1 MRALEL
7 GLIRSIYFF
16 LITLIAFSSF
26 TLQSAF
32 AAPINSNV
40 ALPVRKGG
48 LIFRSQV
55 RWLKASDDPT
65 GQNRERD
72 VIAIPNV
79 LLYGATRD
87 LALFAIFPYIFRTL
101 KFPDPETGNRI
112 NQKDNG
118 IGDLNLIARYTVYA
132 NDYRSGTFRLAPLF
146 GIKLPTGDNDLKP
159 IVTDSFDFQLGLV
172 STVTWDFGRHE
183 IDADAVYRLNTE
195 ADNFDKGDSLTYD
208 LSYQLRVFPWS
219 LPEKGLP
226 NFVYLV
232 AEANGFFSKK
242 NELNSFT
249 IGDSGGNTIFF
260 SPGLQ
265 YSARRFIIESSVQ
278 IPIAQDLNGSQVETD
293 FVWTLGFRINIL

>member
-1 MRALEL
+1 M
-7 GLIRSIYFF
+7 IRSAY
-16 LITLIAFSSF
+16 LILIVTILLASLTVQNAFS
-26 TLQSAF
+26 
-32 AAPINSNV
+32 APINSNV

-48 LIFRSQV
+48 LIFRSQM

-65 GQNRERD
+65 GLNRERD

-101 KFPDPETGNRI
+101 KFPDSETGSRV

-118 IGDLNLIARYTVYA
+118 IGDLTLIARYTVYA

-146 GIKLPTGDNDLKP
+146 GIKLPTGDDDLRP
-159 IVTDSFDFQLGLV
+159 ITTDSVDVQFGGV
-172 STVTWDFGRHE
+172 STVTWDYGRHE

-208 LSYQLRVFPWS
+208 LSYQFRVFPWT

-242 NELNSFT
+242 NKLDDLT
-249 IGDSGGNTIFF
+249 IGNSGGNTIFL

-278 IPIAQDLNGSQVETD
+278 LPVAQDLNGSQVETD
-293 FVWTLGFRINIL
+293 FVWTLGFRLNIL

>member
-1 MRALEL
+1 MISLVKKSLYIVLSVLILSSSFALE
-7 GLIRSIYFF
+7 SV
-16 LITLIAFSSF
+16 
-26 TLQSAF
+26 F

-48 LIFRSQV
+48 LIFRSQM

-65 GQNRERD
+65 NQNRERD

-87 LALFAIFPYIFRTL
+87 LALFAILPYFIRTL
-101 KFPDPETGNRI
+101 KFPDAETGSRV
-112 NQKDNG
+112 NQTDHG

-132 NDYRSGTFRLAPLF
+132 NDYRSGTFRVAPLF
-146 GIKLPTGDNDLKP
+146 GVKLPTGDNDLRP
-159 IVTDSFDFQLGLV
+159 ITTDSFDFQFGLV

-183 IDADAVYRLNTE
+183 IDSDAVYRLNTE
-195 ADNFDKGDSLTYD
+195 SDNFDKGDSLTYD
-208 LSYQLRVFPWS
+208 LSYQLRVFPWT
-219 LPEKGLP
+219 LPERGLP

-242 NELNSFT
+242 NEFNNNT
-249 IGDSGGNTIFF
+249 IGASGGNTIFL

-265 YSARRFIIESSVQ
+265 YSARRYIIESSIQLPV
-278 IPIAQDLNGSQVETD
+278 IQDLNGNQVETD
-293 FVWTLGFRINIL
+293 FIWTIGFRINII

>member
-1 MRALEL
+1 M
-7 GLIRSIYFF
+7 IRSLSIS
-16 LITLIAFSSF
+16 LIIAILLTSLTVQNAF
-26 TLQSAF
+26 T
-32 AAPINSNV
+32 APINSNV

-79 LLYGATRD
+79 LVYGATRD

-118 IGDLNLIARYTVYA
+118 IGDLTLIARYTVYA
-132 NDYRSGTFRLAPLF
+132 NDYRSGTFRLAPLL
-146 GIKLPTGDNDLKP
+146 GVKLPTGDDDLRP
-159 IVTDSFDFQLGLV
+159 ITTDSVDVQFGGV
-172 STVTWDFGRHE
+172 STVTWDYGRHE

-195 ADNFDKGDSLTYD
+195 ADNFDKGDSLTYN
-208 LSYQLRVFPWS
+208 LSYQFRVFPWT
-219 LPEKGLP
+219 LPERGLP

-242 NELNSFT
+242 NELDSFT
-249 IGDSGGNTIFF
+249 IGDSGGNTIFL

-265 YSARRFIIESSVQ
+265 YSTRRFILESSVQ
-278 IPIAQDLNGSQVETD
+278 LPVAQDLNGNQVETD
-293 FVWTLGFRINIL
+293 FIWAIGFRINII

>member
-1 MRALEL
+1 MKRVVYLLLAL
-7 GLIRSIYFF
+7 
-16 LITLIAFSSF
+16 TMMAPAFSV
-26 TLQSAF
+26 QPVF

-48 LIFRSQV
+48 LIFRSQM

-65 GQNRERD
+65 NLNRERD

-101 KFPDPETGNRI
+101 KFPDSETGRRV

-118 IGDLNLIARYTVYA
+118 IGDLSLIARYTVYA

-146 GIKLPTGDNDLKP
+146 GVKLPTGDNDLRP
-159 IVTDSFDFQLGLV
+159 ITTDSFDVQFGLV

-183 IDADAVYRLNTE
+183 IDADAVYKLNTE

-208 LSYQLRVFPWS
+208 LSYQLRVFPWT
-219 LPEKGLP
+219 LPERGLP

-242 NELNSFT
+242 NELDSTT
-249 IGDSGGNTIFF
+249 IGASGGNTIFL

-278 IPIAQDLNGSQVETD
+278 LPVVQDLNGNQVETD
-293 FVWTLGFRINIL
+293 FVWTLGFRINII